1 MIRYSDEDGFIKP
14 GGLRDENDVKGNKV
28 VLLKVAVGVFSIKL
42 FESIVSAFQSKK
54 VAYFGGASY
63 HRPIYV
69 LNYNDEKI
77 VLFNA
82 GVSGPWISADIEELS
97 FNGVERFVIFGNCGV
112 LDSSIEDCSIIIPSK
127 AFRDEGTSYHYL
139 PDSEDIV
146 LSDTYKEMFKDVL
159 KEYSFDFVEGA
170 TWTTDAF
177 YRETPEKI
185 KYFKDNGAVCVEMEA
200 SVIAAVC
207 KRKHLDYF
215 TFYYAGDNLDAVE
228 WDRRSISQED
238 GFEKKKEVP
247 ILALELASR
256 ISKKEVIDL

>member
-28 VLLKVAVGVFSIKL
+28 VLPKVAVGVFSIKL

-170 TWTTDAF
+170 TWTTDADS
-177 YRETPEKI
+177 REDKV
-185 KYFKDNGAVCVEMEA
+185 F
-200 SVIAAVC
+200 
-207 KRKHLDYF
+207 
-215 TFYYAGDNLDAVE
+215 
-228 WDRRSISQED
+228 
-238 GFEKKKEVP
+238 
-247 ILALELASR
+247 
-256 ISKKEVIDL
+256 